1 MINLE
6 TAFEETPYLLLCGD
20 SLDRLKDIP
29 DNSIDAIVTDC
40 PYGLGKEPDAIQMLK
55 DWIET
60 GHHDVKSKSGF
71 MQKSWDA
78 FVPQPVLWNECLR
91 VLKPGG
97 HLLSFAGTR
106 TYDLVVLGLRLAGFE
121 IRDQLAWVYGCL
133 SEDTQIVTKNGI
145 KNYTEVKP
153 TDLILCYDK
162 YNGEY
167 SYQPVEE
174 VYEYRIKDTAYRIQS
189 DFTDQIVSR
198 NHRCIV
204 ERDGKEVFE
213 FAEFL
218 NKTESVPF
226 LENLSGMQKA
236 LHDIYSGTGNKK
248 QNMFSGMQK
257 RIDWD
262 KKRRA
267 FNARTR
273 TRKEK
278 RSDMCSLR
286 DTFLSEQ
293 KTCGSCRKSCMF
305 TSMQWQTKIIETCST
320 FPRRAC
326 GMDSRINGQ
335 LFVKNDR
342 FWKSRVE
349 RWCNIPKAKGKL
361 QRRGV
366 YSMPS
371 RFFRNGSER
380 WVCNGT
386 SFECCHCDRSGFIET
401 RSCTSYKSRSQ
412 RQQIREFDVVQEQ
425 FRPQTIRE
433 WGGHKTTLANVTE
446 FEYDGIVWCV
456 KVPTGSFVAVRNG
469 MAFVTGN
476 SGMPKALDVSK
487 SIDKELGA
495 ERKVIGKR
503 YHPTLKDKTQ
513 EISGAGGFNN
523 SNIIKDVW
531 EITEPATEEAKQW
544 DGWKSSLKP
553 AQEPIVMA
561 RKPLEGTIAQN
572 VLKWHTGALNID
584 ACRVEHVTI
593 GDGTNLAL
601 NSHLRTHINGG
612 NGGKIISTETE
623 QRVVIPD
630 QKGRF
635 PSNFTHDGS
644 DEVTSLFPDSNGAGK
659 SLPQVKI
666 TGYGDKN
673 TGTGKADYIG
683 GDRIPFDAGSGSAA
697 RFFYCA
703 KASKADRDSGLDD
716 VEKKQSNR
724 LASSQGGGGGWSKYS
739 EKNPN
744 LPRANNHPTVKPTSL
759 MSWLVTLVTPPDGI
773 VLDPFNGS
781 GSTGKAAMING
792 FKYIGIDLS
801 QDYIDIS
808 KRRIQYAYDNKETL
822 KKELTKKVNDVKVKP
837 VENPTSN
844 NSSLI
849 DLFQE

>member
-6 TAFEETPYLLLCGD
+6 NTFEETPYLLLCGD

-29 DNSIDAIVTDC
+29 DNSIDAIITDP

-55 DWIET
+55 DWVET
-60 GHHDVKSKSGF
+60 GHHDVKSKTGF
-71 MQKSWDA
+71 MGKSWDA

-121 IRDQLAWVYGCL
+121 IRDQLAWVYG
-133 SEDTQIVTKNGI
+133 
-145 KNYTEVKP
+145 
-153 TDLILCYDK
+153 
-162 YNGEY
+162 
-167 SYQPVEE
+167 
-174 VYEYRIKDTAYRIQS
+174 
-189 DFTDQIVSR
+189 
-198 NHRCIV
+198 
-204 ERDGKEVFE
+204 
-213 FAEFL
+213 
-218 NKTESVPF
+218 
-226 LENLSGMQKA
+226 
-236 LHDIYSGTGNKK
+236 
-248 QNMFSGMQK
+248 
-257 RIDWD
+257 
-262 KKRRA
+262 
-267 FNARTR
+267 
-273 TRKEK
+273 
-278 RSDMCSLR
+278 
-286 DTFLSEQ
+286 
-293 KTCGSCRKSCMF
+293 
-305 TSMQWQTKIIETCST
+305 
-320 FPRRAC
+320 
-326 GMDSRINGQ
+326 
-335 LFVKNDR
+335 
-342 FWKSRVE
+342 
-349 RWCNIPKAKGKL
+349 
-361 QRRGV
+361 
-366 YSMPS
+366 
-371 RFFRNGSER
+371 
-380 WVCNGT
+380 
-386 SFECCHCDRSGFIET
+386 
-401 RSCTSYKSRSQ
+401 
-412 RQQIREFDVVQEQ
+412 
-425 FRPQTIRE
+425 
-433 WGGHKTTLANVTE
+433 
-446 FEYDGIVWCV
+446 
-456 KVPTGSFVAVRNG
+456 
-469 MAFVTGN
+469 

-487 SIDKELGA
+487 AITAHEKFGISSPRGLRKARMGDDYTPTGQIDYVKGRVFSNDIES
-495 ERKVIGKR
+495 
-503 YHPTLKDKTQ
+503 D
-513 EISGAGGFNN
+513 N
-523 SNIIKDVW
+523 SVTIL
-531 EITEPATEEAKQW
+531 TEEAKQW

-584 ACRVEHVTI
+584 ACRVPLSENDDIFDKNPHTVNKGSNKI
-593 GDGTNLAL
+593 YGAFDK
-601 NSHLRTHINGG
+601 NGSCPAYDPS
-612 NGGKIISTETE
+612 N
-623 QRVVIPD
+623 
-630 QKGRF
+630 GRF
-635 PSNFTHDGS
+635 PANFIHDGS
-644 DEVTSLFPDSNGAGK
+644 DEVLELFPDSNGAGK

-724 LASSQGGGGGWSKYS
+724 LASSQGGGGGWSKDS

-808 KRRIQYAYDNKETL
+808 KRRIQYAYYNKETL

>member
-6 TAFEETPYLLLCGD
+6 NTFEETPYLLLCGD

-29 DNSIDAIVTDC
+29 DNSIDAIVTDP

-60 GHHDVKSKSGF
+60 GHHDVKSKTGF
-71 MQKSWDA
+71 MGKSWDN
-78 FVPQPVLWNECLR
+78 FVPQPVLWQECLR

-106 TYDLVVLGLRLAGFE
+106 TYDLVVLGLRLSGFE
-121 IRDQLAWVYGCL
+121 IRDQLAWVYG
-133 SEDTQIVTKNGI
+133 
-145 KNYTEVKP
+145 
-153 TDLILCYDK
+153 
-162 YNGEY
+162 
-167 SYQPVEE
+167 
-174 VYEYRIKDTAYRIQS
+174 
-189 DFTDQIVSR
+189 
-198 NHRCIV
+198 
-204 ERDGKEVFE
+204 
-213 FAEFL
+213 
-218 NKTESVPF
+218 
-226 LENLSGMQKA
+226 
-236 LHDIYSGTGNKK
+236 
-248 QNMFSGMQK
+248 
-257 RIDWD
+257 
-262 KKRRA
+262 
-267 FNARTR
+267 
-273 TRKEK
+273 
-278 RSDMCSLR
+278 
-286 DTFLSEQ
+286 
-293 KTCGSCRKSCMF
+293 
-305 TSMQWQTKIIETCST
+305 
-320 FPRRAC
+320 
-326 GMDSRINGQ
+326 
-335 LFVKNDR
+335 
-342 FWKSRVE
+342 
-349 RWCNIPKAKGKL
+349 
-361 QRRGV
+361 
-366 YSMPS
+366 
-371 RFFRNGSER
+371 
-380 WVCNGT
+380 
-386 SFECCHCDRSGFIET
+386 
-401 RSCTSYKSRSQ
+401 
-412 RQQIREFDVVQEQ
+412 
-425 FRPQTIRE
+425 
-433 WGGHKTTLANVTE
+433 
-446 FEYDGIVWCV
+446 
-456 KVPTGSFVAVRNG
+456 
-469 MAFVTGN
+469 

-487 SIDKELGA
+487 AIDKELGA
-495 ERKVIGKR
+495 ERKVIGEYDPRSKFDGIDR
-503 YHPTLKDKTQ
+503 SSNAINYNWRNSEDRTDTKDNSIKT
-513 EISGAGGFNN
+513 
-523 SNIIKDVW
+523 
-531 EITEPATEEAKQW
+531 ITEPATEEAKQW

-584 ACRVEHVTI
+584 ACRVPIET
-593 GDGTNLAL
+593 GDTKQATAGN
-601 NSHLRTHINGG
+601 RTVDENG
-612 NGGKIISTETE
+612 NGWGISQSGSSYVKGTGAIFTD
-623 QRVVIPD
+623 V
-630 QKGRF
+630 GRF
-635 PSNFTHDGS
+635 PSNFIHDGS

-716 VEKKQSNR
+716 VEKKQSNH

-837 VENPTSN
+837 VDNPTSN